1 MKIPSV
7 QKSLVY
13 NEPGRVSAQVVELPV
28 PEPGPGE
35 VLIHLYGKV
44 ILL

>member
-1 MKIPSV
+1 MEIPSV

-13 NEPGRVSAQVVELPV
+13 DEPGTVSAQVVELPV

-35 VLIHLYGKV
+35 VLIHLYSSA
-44 ILL
+44 LLL